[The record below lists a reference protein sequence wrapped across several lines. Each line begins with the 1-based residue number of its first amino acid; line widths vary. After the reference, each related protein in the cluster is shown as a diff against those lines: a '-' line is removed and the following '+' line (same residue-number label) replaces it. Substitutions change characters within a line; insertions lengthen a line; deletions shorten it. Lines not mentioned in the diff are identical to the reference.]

1 MDACQFMD
9 RNRGPNTNS
18 HGDDPHRRALKT
30 IKDAPER
37 RTAVGRFVK
46 AARRS
51 ELPENDGTYVEVEG
65 NRIALFNLDGEIY
78 AIDNACTHVGGP
90 LSLGR
95 VKDDEVECPWHGSRF
110 DIKTGEVRTFPAK
123 EDVATYQVRITGD
136 DVEVEI

>member
-1 MDACQFMD
+1 MD
-9 RNRGPNTNS
+9 RK
-18 HGDDPHRRALKT
+18 RRDAL
-30 IKDAPER
+30 
-37 RTAVGRFVK
+37 GRLVK

-51 ELPENDGTYVEVEG
+51 QLHENDGTYVEVEG

-78 AIDNACTHVGGP
+78 AIDNDCTHVGGP

-95 VKDDEVECPWHGSRF
+95 VKDGEVECPWHGSRF
-110 DIKTGEVRTFPAK
+110 DIRTGEVRLFPAK

>member
-1 MDACQFMD
+1 M
-9 RNRGPNTNS
+9 
-18 HGDDPHRRALKT
+18 
-30 IKDAPER
+30 
-37 RTAVGRFVK
+37 GRLVK

-65 NRIALFNLDGEIY
+65 NRIALFNLEGEIY

-95 VKDDEVECPWHGSRF
+95 VKGDEVECPWHGSRF

-123 EDVATYQVRITGD
+123 EDVATYQVRVTGD